1 MGQVARPS
9 LTPVISMP
17 RDAAGT
23 ALPAG
28 RPRGPI
34 MTDLIELLRLSGPVV
49 LSRLGIM
56 VMGLTDA
63 IVVGHFSARQL
74 GYHAMAWAPSSVFI
88 TANVGLL
95 VGVQVMTA
103 RAIGA
108 GDPHETGAVLRR
120 GLSYGAW
127 LGLGSALI
135 QALLGPPFLHGL
147 GLKDG
152 LADGATLPLIVF
164 SLSLPVYAV
173 SVVLTFWLE
182 GLGRPGPGAVMMWLA
197 NLVNLAANLLLV
209 PGTLGLPAL
218 GAVGGAWATFIA
230 RSALAIALAIYVL
243 RMRDAREL
251 GVFDKPARDRPAEAE
266 QRKIG
271 YGAGASNFFEVSAF
285 AGMNLVCGWIGSLAV
300 AAYAVVLNVA
310 AIIFMIPLGIATATA
325 VQVGR
330 AYGARDPAGMTRA
343 GWIAFAVT
351 GVIAA
356 IAALLLIPLKG
367 VVALAYTTDP
377 AALTLILPAMVLT
390 CFFLVPDAVQVVAAQ
405 ALRARGEVWI
415 PTITHLISYALV
427 MGPLAWWLAIPR
439 GMGLNGVIISVI
451 VTSFLAAGF
460 LLTRFRMLDWRDRKL
475 AGEQIVP
482 RA

>member
-1 MGQVARPS
+1 
-9 LTPVISMP
+9 
-17 RDAAGT
+17 
-23 ALPAG
+23 
-28 RPRGPI
+28 
-34 MTDLIELLRLSGPVV
+34 MTDLIDLLRLAGPVV

-63 IVVGHFSARQL
+63 IVVGHYSARQL
-74 GYHAMAWAPSSVFI
+74 GFHAMAWAPTSVFV
-88 TANVGLL
+88 TATVGLL

-108 GDPHETGAVLRR
+108 GNPHETGAVLRR
-120 GLSYGAW
+120 GLVYAAW
-127 LGLGSALI
+127 LGVGSA
-135 QALLGPPFLHGL
+135 ALLALFGPLFLHAM

-197 NLVNLAANLLLV
+197 NVVNLAANLLFV
-209 PGTLGLPAL
+209 PGTFGLPAM
-218 GAVGGAWATFIA
+218 GAAGGAWSTFVA
-230 RSALAIALAIYVL
+230 RSALALALAIFVL
-243 RMRDAREL
+243 RMKDARVL
-251 GVFDKPARDRPAEAE
+251 GVFDKPARDRPAEIE
-266 QRKIG
+266 QRRIG

-285 AGMNLVCGWIGSLAV
+285 AGMNLICGWISALAV
-300 AAYAVVLNVA
+300 AAYTVVLNVSA
-310 AIIFMIPLGIATATA
+310 VIFMIPLGVASATA
-325 VQVGR
+325 VLVGR

-343 GWIAFAVT
+343 GWIAFS
-351 GVIAA
+351 VIAV
-356 IAALLLIPLKG
+356 IG
-367 VVALAYTTDP
+367 VACGLVLYPTREWVALAYTADP
-377 AALTLILPAMVLT
+377 AALALILPALVL
-390 CFFLVPDAVQVVAAQ
+390 CCVFLAPDAVQVVAAQ
-405 ALRARGEVWI
+405 ALRARGEVWV

-460 LLTRFRMLDWRDRKL
+460 LLARFRILDWRDRE
-475 AGEQIVP
+475 AAE
-482 RA
+482 R

>member
-1 MGQVARPS
+1 
-9 LTPVISMP
+9 MP

-23 ALPAG
+23 ALPPK

-74 GYHAMAWAPSSVFI
+74 GFHAMAWAPSSVFV
-88 TANVGLL
+88 TMTVGLL

-103 RAIGA
+103 RAMG
-108 GDPHETGAVLRR
+108 GGRPHETGAVLRR
-120 GLSYGAW
+120 GLVYASWIGVTTAV
-127 LGLGSALI
+127 LLA
-135 QALLGPPFLHGL
+135 ALGPLFLHSL

-152 LADGATLPLIVF
+152 LADGATAPLIVF
-164 SLSLPVYAV
+164 SLSLPLYAV
-173 SVVLTFWLE
+173 SVALTFWLE
-182 GLGRPGPGAVMMWLA
+182 GLSRPGPVTIIMWLA
-197 NLVNLAANLLLV
+197 NLVNLLANLVLV
-209 PGTLGLPAL
+209 PGTFGLPAL
-218 GAVGGAWATFIA
+218 GAVGGAWSTFIA
-230 RSALAIALAIYVL
+230 RSFMTVAMAVFVL
-243 RMRDAREL
+243 RMKEARTL
-251 GVFDKPARDRPAEAE
+251 GVFDKPAPDKAAEIA
-266 QRKIG
+266 QRRIG

-285 AGMNLVCGWIGSLAV
+285 AGMNLVAGWIGGLAV
-300 AAYAVVLNVA
+300 AAWAVVLNVA
-310 AIIFMIPLGIATATA
+310 AVIFMIPLGVASATA

-343 GWIAFAVT
+343 GWIAFALI
-351 GVIAA
+351 GVVGIL
-356 IAALLLIPLKG
+356 AALLLYPTRHW
-367 VVALAYTTDP
+367 VALAYTTDP
-377 AALTLILPAMVLT
+377 AALSLILPALVLT
-390 CFFLVPDAVQVVAAQ
+390 CFFLAPDAVQVVTAQ
-405 ALRARGEVWI
+405 ALRARGEVWV

-439 GMGLNGVIISVI
+439 GMGLNGVVTSVI

-460 LLTRFRMLDWRDRKL
+460 LLARFRILDRRDRKL
-475 AGEQIVP
+475 AEDQSLSS

>member
-1 MGQVARPS
+1 
-9 LTPVISMP
+9 MP

-23 ALPAG
+23 ALPPE
-28 RPRGPI
+28 RPRGLI
-34 MTDLIELLRLSGPVV
+34 FTDLIELLRLAGPVI

-74 GYHAMAWAPSSVFI
+74 GFHAMAWAPSSVFV
-88 TANVGLL
+88 TMNVGLL

-108 GDPHETGAVLRR
+108 GKPHETGAVLRR

-127 LGLGSALI
+127 LGLGSAALL
-135 QALLGPPFLHGL
+135 ALLGPLFLRSM

-152 LADGATLPLIVF
+152 LAEGATLPLIVF

-182 GLGRPGPGAVMMWLA
+182 GLSRPGPGAVLMWLA
-197 NLVNLAANLLLV
+197 NIVNLAANLLLV
-209 PGTLGLPAL
+209 PGTFGLPAL
-218 GAVGGAWATFIA
+218 GATGGAWSTFVA
-230 RSALAIALAIYVL
+230 RSALTLALAIYVL
-243 RMRDAREL
+243 RMKDARAL
-251 GVFDKPARDRPAEAE
+251 GVFDKPARDKPAEVE
-266 QRKIG
+266 QRRIG

-285 AGMNLVCGWIGSLAV
+285 AGMNLVCGWIGGLAV

-310 AIIFMIPLGIATATA
+310 AIIFMIPLGMATATA

-343 GWIAFAVT
+343 GWIAFS
-351 GVIAA
+351 VIAA
-356 IAALLLIPLKG
+356 IGVVVGLLLYPTRHW
-367 VVALAYTTDP
+367 VALTYTTDP
-377 AALTLILPAMVLT
+377 AALELILPALVLT
-390 CFFLVPDAVQVVAAQ
+390 CFFLAPDAVQVVAAQ
-405 ALRARGEVWI
+405 ALRARGEVWV

-439 GMGLNGVIISVI
+439 GMGLNGVIVSVI
-451 VTSFLAAGF
+451 VTSFLSAGF
-460 LLTRFRMLDWRDRKL
+460 LLARFRILDWKDRQL
-475 AGEQIVP
+475 AAAGV
-482 RA
+482 